1 MFPASLA
8 LGLVIATSG
17 VGALDSLLM
26 HVPADSVAAPL
37 RRFESE
43 HGRFREGAEAA
54 LALGRLHFARG
65 EYRQAADAFARA
77 AARLDPARKY
87 EARYWAGLS
96 WLGLREPAQARA
108 TLEEVARSD
117 SPRRDDAVLGVA
129 LAWEQSGRPD
139 RALDVLQTLAGRDDL
154 GEAGPAALERL
165 IALGERQHR
174 PDVAQRARVR
184 LLRDYPA
191 SIEAARAGTPAV
203 TAAAASASSA
213 RRFAVQIGSFT
224 SAPRA
229 QSLRNVA
236 RDRGF
241 GEATVVSSGE
251 GRTRVHVVRIGV
263 YPNREDAR
271 LAGERAARALGVTYV
286 LSPAP

>member
-1 MFPASLA
+1 MFPASFV
-8 LGLVIATSG
+8 LGLVLATSG
-17 VGALDSLLM
+17 IGALDSLLQ
-26 HVPADSVAAPL
+26 HLPADSVAAPL

-65 EYRQAADAFARA
+65 EYRQAADGFARA

-96 WLGLREPAQARA
+96 WLGLRDAAQARA
-108 TLEEVARSD
+108 TLEEVVRSD
-117 SPRRDDAVLGVA
+117 SPRRNDAVLGVA

-139 RALDVLQTLAGRDDL
+139 RAFDVLQDLAGRDDL

-174 PDVAQRARVR
+174 PEAAQRARVR
-184 LLRDYPA
+184 LLSEYPA

-203 TAAAASASSA
+203 TATAAPASSA
-213 RRFAVQIGSFT
+213 RRVAVQIGSFT

-229 QSLRNVA
+229 QSLRNAA
-236 RDRGF
+236 RERGF
-241 GEATVVSSGE
+241 AEATVVSSGE
-251 GRTRVHVVRIGV
+251 GRTRVHLVRLGV
-263 YPNREDAR
+263 YANREDAR
-271 LAGERAARALGVTYV
+271 RAGDRAARVLGVTYL